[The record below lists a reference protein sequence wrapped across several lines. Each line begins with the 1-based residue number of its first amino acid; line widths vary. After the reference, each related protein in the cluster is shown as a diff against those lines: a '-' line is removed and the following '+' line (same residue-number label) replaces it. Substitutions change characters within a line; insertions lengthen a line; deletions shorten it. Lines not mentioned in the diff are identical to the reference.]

1 MKLEEVTNLQNVFKS
16 ILNEISRRRYKSEE

>member
-1 MKLEEVTNLQNVFKS
+1 MKLEEVINLQNVFKS